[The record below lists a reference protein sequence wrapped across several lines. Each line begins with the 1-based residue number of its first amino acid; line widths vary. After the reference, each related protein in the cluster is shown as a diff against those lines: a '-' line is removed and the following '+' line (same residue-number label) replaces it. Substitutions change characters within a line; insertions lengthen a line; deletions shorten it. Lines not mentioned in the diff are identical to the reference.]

1 MSGKVA
7 DRDHGARD
15 LLARVRAMHGSR
27 TVRVG
32 ILSDAPKREDAK
44 ERGKHSKKKRI
55 RDKVARRAGAA
66 AARKLSLLEIAIVHE
81 FGGGHVPARSFI
93 RATVD
98 AKRAEI
104 LKLQVALAQ
113 QVLLG
118 KITPDQA
125 LSQLGAKVAGWMK
138 TRIAEGIAP
147 PLSEATIKRKGSSV
161 PLINT
166 GQLRSS
172 ITHVVEGAR

>member
-15 LLARVRAMHGSR
+15 LLARVRAMHGNH
-27 TVRVG
+27 VRVG
-32 ILSDAPKREDAK
+32 ILADAPKRDDVQQ
-44 ERGKHSKKKRI
+44 RGKHSKKKRI

-66 AARKLSLLEIAIVHE
+66 ARKLSLLEVAIVHE
-81 FGGGHVPARSFI
+81 LGGGHVPARSFI

-98 AKRAEI
+98 AKRADI

-118 KITPDQA
+118 KITPEQA
-125 LSQLGAKVAGWMK
+125 LSQLGAKVAAWMK

-161 PLINT
+161 PLIDT